1 MRRRRTPPADDYLPL
16 FDSPPVPPVPVPGS
30 SSPSGSPSDGSA
42 LLPEP
47 AVSLAV
53 PGMDPSDPATSGNAP
68 LPAVDPANTV
78 PSSAVDAPGVPV
90 DAERDP
96 SPVHVAASLPAVLP
110 EPSVDAPALSPDLS
124 RPLTL
129 IPPSVPAV
137 GGGSPRG
144 RRGRATG
151 RLPALRPRLQG
162 LLRDWLAEAETGAAW
177 RVPARRVVALAGDW
191 SAWAARLPE
200 IEAMADVE
208 WHVFSTDAAAA
219 SGHFPPGNLR
229 IHDRPYGHVLFP
241 EGFFDAVW
249 LLPAASEIPLVSGD
263 TFGSEGPDMRR
274 MGKAFH
280 DVRPG
285 GWVVAVLGGEA
296 NRVLLRG
303 SSLAARCLRVWG
315 EDWQRLPGSG
325 EGLWAG
331 RRAAVSLDIRQGLR
345 AMELPSV
352 VDLREDESPFRLRA
366 GASPDTDAGASDAAP
381 GQFPP
386 EHGGQSEGDG
396 PAGLSP
402 DGIFTNYPLA
412 TETGHV
418 YARAQEYLAL
428 RTPGTYREMV
438 RALHELSGSLKGVP
452 FSGDVTGNVTG
463 TGPGGSRLSPADAR
477 MVRRHMQVMPGGA
490 VRSFVLRLLRTWEK
504 DPGFVLCHGDG
515 KTEGES
521 GHLPWQAWLRELDRN
536 GCAID
541 IDQLADRMG
550 VAVTDAH
557 REEWLASLREA
568 GWVFRDPVHHDYVGP
583 RTLVMTRGTEL
594 WRWFEHRPEWQ
605 TVYAPEWTR
614 LRGAL
619 EIGESAEVELALG
632 SSLLPVEVVTDYLES
647 VARQSGVAFRPSW
660 VRCTGTPGRGR
671 HVALASGRG
680 IQPFA
685 GLFGFR
691 VTVDGRCL
699 EISGR
704 VVLRA
709 LIGGQTP
716 LLYERLERQYAGA
729 DTSVPRSAG
738 LADAFTALDR
748 HLEQFHEGFRQ
759 WFREGEG
766 HAARRSWLESWR
778 GTTAGFRVIAPLEAE
793 PVVVDQTDGVPTS
806 SPPVFPDWQSA
817 AREKALR
824 QGRLFVAP
832 FVNLPPE
839 VLPDSGG
846 YVNFP

>member
-1 MRRRRTPPADDYLPL
+1 
-16 FDSPPVPPVPVPGS
+16 
-30 SSPSGSPSDGSA
+30 
-42 LLPEP
+42 
-47 AVSLAV
+47 
-53 PGMDPSDPATSGNAP
+53 
-68 LPAVDPANTV
+68 
-78 PSSAVDAPGVPV
+78 
-90 DAERDP
+90 
-96 SPVHVAASLPAVLP
+96 VA
-110 EPSVDAPALSPDLS
+110 
-124 RPLTL
+124 
-129 IPPSVPAV
+129 
-137 GGGSPRG
+137 
-144 RRGRATG
+144 
-151 RLPALRPRLQG
+151 
-162 LLRDWLAEAETGAAW
+162 
-177 RVPARRVVALAGDW
+177 ALAGDW

-200 IEAMADVE
+200 IEALADVE

-219 SGHFPPGNLR
+219 SRHFPSGNLR

-249 LLPAASEIPLVSGD
+249 LLPAASEIPLVPGD
-263 TFGSEGPDMRR
+263 AFGSEGPDMRR
-274 MGKAFH
+274 IGKAFH

-285 GWVVAVLGGEA
+285 GWVVAVPDSTTDRA
-296 NRVLLRG
+296 LLRG

-345 AMELPSV
+345 AVELPSV
-352 VDLREDESPFRLRA
+352 AEFRGDGSPFRLGA
-366 GASPDTDAGASDAAP
+366 GASPATGATAGGTVPGEAS
-381 GQFPP
+381 P
-386 EHGGQSEGDG
+386 EHGGGDS
-396 PAGLSP
+396 PAGRSP
-402 DGIFTNYPLA
+402 DAISTDHPLA
-412 TETGHV
+412 AETGQV

-428 RTPGTYREMV
+428 RTSGAYREMV
-438 RALHELSGSLKGVP
+438 RALHELSGSLRGTP
-452 FSGDVTGNVTG
+452 SSSAVTG
-463 TGPGGSRLSPADAR
+463 TGPGGGGLSPADAR
-477 MVRRHMQVMPGGA
+477 TVRRHLQVAPGGA
-490 VRSFVLRLLRTWEK
+490 VRSFVLRLLRTWEL
-504 DPGFVLCHGDG
+504 DPGFVLCHGGGETAD
-515 KTEGES
+515 ES

-568 GWVFRDPVHHDYVGP
+568 GWVFRDPVHQDYVGP
-583 RTLVMTRGTEL
+583 RTLVLTRGAEL

-614 LRGAL
+614 LRRTL
-619 EIGESAEVELALG
+619 EPGESAEVELALG
-632 SSLLPVEVVTDYLES
+632 SSLLPVEVVTGYLES
-647 VARQSGVAFRPSW
+647 VARESGVAFRPSW
-660 VRCTGTPGRGR
+660 VRCTGLPGQGR
-671 HVALASGRG
+671 HVALASGKG

-691 VTVDGRCL
+691 VTVEGRRL

-729 DTSVPRSAG
+729 DASVPRSAG
-738 LADAFTALDR
+738 LADAFAALDR
-748 HLEQFHEGFRQ
+748 HLAQFHEGFRQ

-778 GTTAGFRVIAPLEAE
+778 GATTGFRVKAPLEAG
-793 PVVVDQTDGVPTS
+793 PAVMDRAGDVPTS
-806 SPPVFPDWQSA
+806 SPPGFPDWQSA

-832 FVNLPPE
+832 FVNLLSECAQKCARFSSCPDVSCRPPSYLTGVTFPTAAGTIPAAAPPLLVGLATGRAVTVASRFRFSAALRSRSWCAPHSAHTHSRSLNVSASFFQPQKE
-839 VLPDSGG
+839 QSRLLG
-846 YVNFP
+846 YQRSAMVR